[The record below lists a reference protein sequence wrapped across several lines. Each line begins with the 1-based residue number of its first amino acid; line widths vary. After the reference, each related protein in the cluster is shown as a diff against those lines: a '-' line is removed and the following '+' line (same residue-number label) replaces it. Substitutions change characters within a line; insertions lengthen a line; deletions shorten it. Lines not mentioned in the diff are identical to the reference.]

1 MPDGIYRQAGAGVP
15 PDGARHV
22 PRRRIT
28 GTRPVAPGAQPDPA
42 GTGGQAHAPQVSVI
56 VPAYNEANRLTS
68 SLPRM
73 LDNRHLRPSSTTELI
88 VVDDGSHD
96 ETASVARRH
105 LPDIEQARVLQLP
118 WHAGK
123 GAAVRLGVSAARGH
137 SILFMDADLAT
148 NLAVVP
154 KALDLL
160 AHTDVV
166 VGSRSTPGAVVRGRS
181 ARRSMMHRSFS
192 RQARRLTGIKVSDP
206 QCGLKAFHADV
217 AKILFHLARTDGFGF
232 DVEILLLA
240 AKLGF
245 SVKEVPV
252 DWTAVDGSKVRAMRD
267 PAAMALDITWARVR
281 HGRRPPPVAYAGDD
295 R

>member
-1 MPDGIYRQAGAGVP
+1 MSMLAQ
-15 PDGARHV
+15 
-22 PRRRIT
+22 PRRIIPDRHP
-28 GTRPVAPGAQPDPA
+28 RAPE
-42 GTGGQAHAPQVSVI
+42 VSVV
-56 VPAYNEANRLTS
+56 VPAYNEAHRLTS
-68 SLPRM
+68 SLPRI
-73 LDNRHLRPSSTTELI
+73 LDDRYLRPGPRTELI
-88 VVDDGSHD
+88 VVDDGSQD

-105 LPDIEQARVLQLP
+105 LPDIEQARVLRLP

-160 AHTDVV
+160 ADTDVV
-166 VGSRSTPGAVVRGRS
+166 VGSRATAGAVVRGRS
-181 ARRSMMHRSFS
+181 TRRSIMHRTF
-192 RQARRLTGIKVSDP
+192 RRHACRLTGIRVSDP

-245 SVKEVPV
+245 SVREIPV
-252 DWTAVDGSKVRAMRD
+252 DWTAVDGSKVRSMRD
-267 PAAMALDITWARVR
+267 PAAMARDITWARVR
-281 HGRRPPPVAYAGDD
+281 HGRRPPPVAYTGNG